1 MEVLKMYRLLVY
13 CLLSWKKCVYFLQI
27 WQKVKNANPSMSV
40 CEVGSTIG
48 KMWREMGDV
57 EKQKYNDEFLADKV
71 SILLPFTSTLS
82 CAFFV

>member
-1 MEVLKMYRLLVY
+1 
-13 CLLSWKKCVYFLQI
+13 
-27 WQKVKNANPSMSV
+27 MSV

-71 SILLPFTSTLS
+71 SILLPFTLS